1 MEGEVVVPSWIEQNQ
16 IMSWLQSCCA
26 QVLPVLLVQQVG
38 VGGVELSYPHFPSSL
53 EAAGAAC

>member
-1 MEGEVVVPSWIEQNQ
+1 MVVASWIEQNQ

-38 VGGVELSYPHFPSSL
+38 VGVVELSSPRFASSL